1 MFLGE
6 RLSLFTSSIGSI
18 PGTSGPLVSRSLL
31 ERASITNILTSLT
44 RLLKPTC
51 RRLSESLTLLR
62 SLQYRQTRSICF
74 LVTRTS
80 HFSSAYISS
89 RGSRMETISFA
100 RISLSTDMATRSS
113 SIRPLL
119 LDDQVG

>member
-62 SLQYRQTRSICF
+62 SLQYRQTSICF